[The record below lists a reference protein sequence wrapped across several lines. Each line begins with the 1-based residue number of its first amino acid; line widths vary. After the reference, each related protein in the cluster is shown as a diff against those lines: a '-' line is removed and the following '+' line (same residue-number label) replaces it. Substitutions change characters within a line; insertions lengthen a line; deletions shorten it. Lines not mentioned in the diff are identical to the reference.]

1 MNPLAL
7 HLRRQADR
15 HHRTALM
22 VRILQA
28 MAPHGER
35 PMLLCFSKNT
45 DGKQGLRPLSLDNRQ
60 SLSEYIDQNG
70 AFGVALGINGQFV
83 MVHVDDKDLGVQAA
97 PIPNAHYLV
106 CDQFADFKD
115 WFDGLLQVIGSQRR
129 SIRPDLRSRPPFHRK
144 R

>member
-7 HLRRQADR
+7 HLQRQADR
-15 HHRTALM
+15 QERTALT

-35 PMLLCFSKNT
+35 PTLLCFAKNP
-45 DGKQGLRPLSLDNRQ
+45 DGKRVFHPLLLESGQNLI
-60 SLSEYIDQNG
+60 EHIDRNG
-70 AFGVALGINGQFV
+70 AFGVMMGINGHFV

-106 CDQFADFKD
+106 CDQFADFKE

-129 SIRPDLRSRPPFHRK
+129 DIRPDQRSRPPFTGK
-144 R
+144 K